1 MCRSRTTLRIGG
13 WVFVSCLLLS
23 GLAVGYPGG
32 LHAVADDLVNYRQNS
47 ADLAE
52 SREELQEIQS
62 AVGLARDRYQ
72 FKQDLCD
79 QLARGTLPLTA
90 AADHY
95 RRALSD
101 APDLLER
108 FREAIPGTT
117 DDERM
122 AVNLIRDLFAQH
134 RLSADDQQA
143 LLAQFRQAYGHEYPY
158 TVPTVRASA
167 DPRGG

>member
-1 MCRSRTTLRIGG
+1 L
-13 WVFVSCLLLS
+13 V
-23 GLAVGYPGG
+23 VGYPGG
-32 LHAVADDLVNYRQNS
+32 LPAVADDLINYRQNS

-52 SREELQEIQS
+52 NQEELQHIQS
-62 AVGLARDRYQ
+62 AVGMARDRYQ
-72 FKQDLCD
+72 FKQELCD

-101 APDLLER
+101 TPDLLER
-108 FREAIPGTT
+108 FREAIPGGT

-122 AVNLIRDLFAQH
+122 AVNLIRDVFAQH

-143 LLAQFRQAYGHEYPY
+143 LLGQFRRAYGHEYPFA
-158 TVPTVRASA
+158 VPTVRTSA